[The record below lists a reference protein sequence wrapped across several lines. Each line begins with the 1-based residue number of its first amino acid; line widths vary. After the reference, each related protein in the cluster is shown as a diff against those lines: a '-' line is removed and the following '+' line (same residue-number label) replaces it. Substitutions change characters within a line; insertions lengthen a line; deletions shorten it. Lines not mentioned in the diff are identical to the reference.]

1 MLYTSIMLLI
11 CFLVLAVI
19 VEFTQTNLT
28 VDEGEG
34 VVDVCISVDMPTATP
49 ISFFIEAVESSPISA
64 IGLLICI
71 NLVE

>member
-1 MLYTSIMLLI
+1 MNVVYVI
-11 CFLVLAVI
+11 CFLVPDVI

-34 VVDVCISVDMPTATP
+34 VVDVCISVDTPTATP

-64 IGLLICI
+64 IGLLIYASI
-71 NLVE
+71 